1 MHVCG
6 VQFGPT
12 APPALEL
19 RPSDNGNTRPAMPR
33 ERRLIP
39 AGAESTQPP
48 GPTPGGKRAA
58 GARFQKPHV
67 RWWYRAD
74 FVRKAPKKFRFA
86 VRQGRFTRPD
96 LSGWAGR
103 VDSRDR
109 AVGCAAQE
117 IFMMALRAAGRRV
130 MNTGVHP
137 RHFSSGF
144 YLGVRACV
152 RVCKRCETTARG
164 ARWDKKAGLPPLPSL
179 LHLEIPSRSPERLRC
194 RARVCRV
201 GGRRQ
206 L

>member
-1 MHVCG
+1 MC
-6 VQFGPT
+6 
-12 APPALEL
+12 A
-19 RPSDNGNTRPAMPR
+19 
-33 ERRLIP
+33 I
-39 AGAESTQPP
+39 
-48 GPTPGGKRAA
+48 
-58 GARFQKPHV
+58 
-67 RWWYRAD
+67 
-74 FVRKAPKKFRFA
+74 KAPKKFRFA

-152 RVCKRCETTARG
+152 RACKRCETTARG

-179 LHLEIPSRSPERLRC
+179 LHLEIPGRSPERLRC
-194 RARVCRV
+194 RACLQGWWQTTIVSMMNAVFKRADSQVFYD
-201 GGRRQ
+201 
-206 L
+206 

>member
-1 MHVCG
+1 MI
-6 VQFGPT
+6 GPLS
-12 APPALEL
+12 PA
-19 RPSDNGNTRPAMPR
+19 
-33 ERRLIP
+33 
-39 AGAESTQPP
+39 QY
-48 GPTPGGKRAA
+48 
-58 GARFQKPHV
+58 Q
-67 RWWYRAD
+67 
-74 FVRKAPKKFRFA
+74 RKAKFPVVGMDKGPNGPIWGYFSPKKFLSKNPATTPQIALRVFFGLRISKILCAKHKKKFGSRFDKVA
-86 VRQGRFTRPD
+86 STRPD

-179 LHLEIPSRSPERLRC
+179 LHLEIPGRSPERLRC